1 MEQFTV
7 LDLLDLDLHDYNAL
21 KLKCLAGRKGLVRP
35 INHMELNRPGLAL
48 TGFFKTFATHRVQVF
63 SSAEHE
69 YLKEMEEKGDFSSVE
84 KLFSYPIPFCV
95 FCRETKPADWFIKIA
110 EKAEVSILQTPLPSS
125 EFSVRIIR
133 TLGDILAPQ
142 EKQHAV
148 LVDVFGMGVLIKGES
163 GVGKSE
169 TALELLERGHRLI
182 SDDSVL
188 LKCFSGKIIMG
199 FSDDRIL
206 GHHMEIRGLGII
218 NVSQIFG
225 VRGIRD
231 KKQVQMV
238 INLEEWDSSKS
249 YDRLGTVE
257 VTSDIL
263 GVKIP
268 TFNIPVKPGRNIPVI
283 IETAALN
290 ERLKH
295 KGHYAAKE
303 FNKNLI
309 QMLESENARKMYQD
323 NYLNKQD

>member
-1 MEQFTV
+1 M
-7 LDLLDLDLHDYNAL
+7 LYLW
-21 KLKCLAGRKGLVRP
+21 KCLVW
-35 INHMELNRPGLAL
+35 E
-48 TGFFKTFATHRVQVF
+48 
-63 SSAEHE
+63 S
-69 YLKEMEEKGDFSSVE
+69 
-84 KLFSYPIPFCV
+84 
-95 FCRETKPADWFIKIA
+95 
-110 EKAEVSILQTPLPSS
+110 
-125 EFSVRIIR
+125 
-133 TLGDILAPQ
+133 
-142 EKQHAV
+142 
-148 LVDVFGMGVLIKGES
+148 LIKGDS

-188 LKCFSGKIIMG
+188 MKCFSGKIIMG

-238 INLEEWDSSKS
+238 INLEEWDSAKN
-249 YDRLGTVE
+249 YDRLGTVD

-309 QMLESENARKMYQD
+309 QMLESDNARKMYQD
-323 NYLNKQD
+323 NYLSKQD

>member
-1 MEQFTV
+1 MDKFTV

-21 KLKCLAGRKGLVRP
+21 HLSCIAGRKGLVKTIDR
-35 INHMELNRPGLAL
+35 MDLNRPGLAL
-48 TGFFKTFATHRVQVF
+48 TGFYKTFAAHRVQVF
-63 SSAEHE
+63 SLAEHE
-69 YLKEMEEKGDFSSVE
+69 YLKEIEQSGDRSSVQQ
-84 KLFSYPIPFCV
+84 LFSYPIPFCV
-95 FCRETKPADWFIKIA
+95 FCRNLKPGDWFLEMA
-110 EKAEVSILQTPLPSS
+110 EKAGVPVLTTSLPSS

-148 LVDVFGMGVLIKGES
+148 MVEVFGMGVLIKGES

-169 TALELLERGHRLI
+169 TALELLERGHRLV

-199 FSDDRIL
+199 FSDDRVL
-206 GHHMEIRGLGII
+206 SHHMEIRGLGII

-225 VRGIRD
+225 VRSIRD

-238 INLEEWDSSKS
+238 INLEEWDSSKN
-249 YDRLGTVE
+249 YDRLGTTE
-257 VTSDIL
+257 QKSDIL
-263 GVKIP
+263 GVQIP
-268 TFNIPVKPGRNIPVI
+268 TFDIPVKPGRNIPVI

-290 ERLKH
+290 ERLKQ

-323 NYLNKQD
+323 NY

>member
-1 MEQFTV
+1 MDKFTI
-7 LDLLDLDLHDYNAL
+7 LDLIDLDLQDYNAL
-21 KLKCLAGRKGLVRP
+21 SLSCIAGRKGLVKT
-35 INHMELNRPGLAL
+35 IDHMELNRPGLAL
-48 TGFFKTFATHRVQVF
+48 TGFFKTFASNRVQVF
-63 SSAEHE
+63 SAAEHE
-69 YLKEMEEKGDFSSVE
+69 YLKEMEASGDTSAVE

-95 FCRETKPADWFIKIA
+95 FCRDLSPGDWFLELA
-110 EKAEVSILQTPLPSS
+110 EKAGVPVLKTPLVSS
-125 EFSVRIIR
+125 EFSIRIIR
-133 TLGDILAPQ
+133 SLGDILAPR

-148 LVDVFGMGVLIKGES
+148 LVEVFGMGVLIKGDS

-182 SDDSVL
+182 SDDSVI

-199 FSDDRIL
+199 FSDDKVL

-231 KKQVQMV
+231 KKQVDLV
-238 INLEEWDSSKS
+238 INLEEWDSSKN
-249 YDRLGTVE
+249 YDRLGTNVLM
-257 VTSDIL
+257 SDIL

-290 ERLKH
+290 ERLKS
-295 KGHYAAKE
+295 KGHFAAKE

-309 QMLESENARKMYQD
+309 QMLESDSARKMYQD
-323 NYLNKQD
+323 NY

>member
-1 MEQFTV
+1 MEKFTV
-7 LDLLDLDLHDYNAL
+7 LDLLDLDLQDYNAL
-21 KLKCLAGRKGLVRP
+21 KLSCIAGRKGLVKT
-35 INHMELNRPGLAL
+35 IDHMDLNRPGLAL
-48 TGFFKTFATHRVQVF
+48 TGFFKTFTPQRVQVF
-63 SSAEHE
+63 SLAEHE
-69 YLKEMEEKGDFSSVE
+69 YLKEMELKGDVSAVE

-95 FCRETKPADWFIKIA
+95 FCRNLTPGDWFLDLA
-110 EKAEVSILQTPLPSS
+110 EKAGVPVLKTSLPSS
-125 EFSVRIIR
+125 EFSVKIIR

-148 LVDVFGMGVLIKGES
+148 MVEVFGMGVLIRGES

-169 TALELLERGHRLI
+169 TALELIERGHRLV

-199 FSDDRIL
+199 FSDDKIL

-231 KKQVQMV
+231 KKQVQMI
-238 INLEEWDSSKS
+238 INLEEWDSSKN
-249 YDRLGTVE
+249 YDRLGTTE
-257 VTSDIL
+257 QKSDIL

-309 QMLESENARKMYQD
+309 QMLESDNARKMYQD
-323 NYLNKQD
+323 NY